1 MRCFFHVTASLC
13 STRRCGASG
22 WVLGRGNRRFS
33 ARIEPGLWARE
44 QGPRRESYADDRS
57 SGDEPGQAVGATGQC
72 FHALPLADS
81 LASQEFVHV
90 GLGVAQERDLC
101 PHPRDPVRVVYELV
115 VPSDKLR
122 LSKISQLLDLVPLP
136 EEKTRIL
143 PSSPVNN

>member
-1 MRCFFHVTASLC
+1 MKVAI
-13 STRRCGASG
+13 AM
-22 WVLGRGNRRFS
+22 
-33 ARIEPGLWARE
+33 ARE
-44 QGPRRESYADDRS
+44 VE
-57 SGDEPGQAVGATGQC
+57 ATGQC

-101 PHPRDPVRVVYELV
+101 PHPRDPVRVVYDLV

-136 EEKTRIL
+136 EKKTRIL
-143 PSSPVNN
+143 PSSPVNNPYVVSLTSGFISPSNPRPTRKL